1 MTAGSGFRRKE
12 GRDGGINREEWG
24 GKEGSESFIVDPL
37 VELCQWPYNC
47 LNFRVLS
54 FIQSVFFFFRACKQ
68 CLVSISY
75 QRFIQLNHQVSL
87 YTAILY
93 PGTTQ
98 GCANI

>member
-37 VELCQWPYNC
+37 VEFCQWPNNC

-54 FIQSVFFFFRACKQ
+54 FIQSVFFFFVH
-68 CLVSISY
+68 VSNVLFQFPI
-75 QRFIQLNHQVSL
+75 NDL
-87 YTAILY
+87 YS
-93 PGTTQ
+93 
-98 GCANI
+98 